1 MSVLQ
6 GGGKVEVYPKSV
18 DCHRPSLNL
27 AFLNFDIFQN
37 KLGLRDV
44 CVFSSPNAQVTRI
57 KGSFSYNL
65 CICADLGA

>member
-18 DCHRPSLNL
+18 DCHTPSQNL

-44 CVFSSPNAQVTRI
+44 CVFSSPNAQVTRLRAVFNI
-57 KGSFSYNL
+57 IYASVQ
-65 CICADLGA
+65 I